1 MPPSLDSQ
9 NMYELPAS
17 GVTTAHEWEVKR
29 SRFITLI
36 RRARSET
43 EAREFIAE
51 VRGQYPDARH
61 HCSAYLL
68 HVDGAN
74 PVERSSDDG
83 EPAGTA
89 GKPMLDMLRGSGM
102 LDIAAVVVRYFGGI
116 KLGAGGLVHA
126 YSNSVGDA
134 LPGVSRV
141 TRSRRELY
149 AVEFPHSEAGRWE
162 ADLRA
167 RGVDVTD
174 VEYGQVVT
182 YILATAPGK
191 LAELESQLA
200 AVTSGRVLPVEA
212 GSAWVES
219 R

>member
-1 MPPSLDSQ
+1 
-9 NMYELPAS
+9 MYELPAA
-17 GVTTAHEWEVKR
+17 GDTTVHEWEIKR

-36 RRARSET
+36 RRVRSEAQ
-43 EAREFIAE
+43 AREFIAE

-74 PVERSSDDG
+74 PIERSSDDG

-134 LPGVSRV
+134 LPQVSRV

-149 AVEFPHSEAGRWE
+149 AVEFPHSDAGRWE
-162 ADLRA
+162 AELRA
-167 RGVDVTD
+167 RGVVVSEVD
-174 VEYGQVVT
+174 YGAVVT
-182 YILATAPGK
+182 YTFSISPGQ
-191 LAELESQLA
+191 LGELESHLA
-200 AVTSGRVLPVEA
+200 AVTSGAATVTEA
-212 GSAWVES
+212 GCAWVES